1 MLNNSKKEIIQPN
14 HSNILFSKK
23 ISKIKNKKNFRENK
37 LIQNYSSSFVKN
49 KNKKVK
55 SNLKSYNKIFENK
68 KNISNNNSAS
78 PHNIK
83 IIKHKTP
90 KIKQRINILNK
101 KSK

>member
-1 MLNNSKKEIIQPN
+1 MTHSDENINSILLLLNNSKKEIIQPN

-68 KNISNNNSAS
+68 KIYQ
-78 PHNIK
+78 
-83 IIKHKTP
+83 II
-90 KIKQRINILNK
+90 IQRLLIILK
-101 KSK
+101 